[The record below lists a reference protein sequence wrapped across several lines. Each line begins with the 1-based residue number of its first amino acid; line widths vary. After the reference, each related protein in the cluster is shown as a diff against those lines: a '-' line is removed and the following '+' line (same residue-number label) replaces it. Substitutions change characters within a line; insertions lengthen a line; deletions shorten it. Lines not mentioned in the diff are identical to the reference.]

1 MDKNE
6 IYDITKNRL
15 DSVHVGCFEG
25 MDKPL
30 LLISTQYPGIWLEH
44 VYDSVFYAMRDKSK
58 LYLAENT
65 IDLFISHQRE
75 DGQLPCFVLDK
86 SKMTRVYQNVV
97 GYSQIQ
103 ECVSFA
109 KLCLLVYKMNG
120 KRDFLERIY
129 DSSENWVKW
138 LENNRMTLGT
148 GLVEAFVGYDTGHDN
163 SGRLSGLSCIGN
175 YRIDGVEQNASV
187 LPAEDDVAP
196 LITVDMNCNFYA
208 TLTALSEMASALALD
223 VESKIWAKRAAQ
235 VKDKLFELCFNA
247 EDCFFYDVDKN
258 LNQRKYLS
266 STIFH
271 LFMEGVLD
279 KDADAALIKE
289 IYERHVKNP
298 DEFWTAY
305 PFPATAISDPYWQSQ
320 QKPVSNN
327 WGYYTQTLTLQRC
340 RFWMDD
346 YGYSEDFDEALRR
359 WLQAYTDNFDSVPFG
374 QEIHPITGKPS
385 DCSPWCIGVMNFYR
399 YAVKRLGLLG

>member
-1 MDKNE
+1 MNITE
-6 IYDITKNRL
+6 IYNMTKERL

-120 KRDFLERIY
+120 KKEFLERIY
-129 DSSENWVKW
+129 EASVNWVMW

-163 SGRLSGLSCIGN
+163 SGRLAGLSCIGN
-175 YRIDGVEQNASV
+175 YRIDGVEQNAGV
-187 LPAEDDVAP
+187 LPAGDNVAP

-208 TLTALSEMASALALD
+208 TLTALSEMAYELGLKTQ
-223 VESKIWAKRAAQ
+223 SKAWARRAAE
-235 VKDKLFELCFNA
+235 VKAKLFELCFNA

-258 LNQRKYLS
+258 GDQRKYLS
-266 STIFH
+266 STVFH

-279 KDADAALIKE
+279 KSEDAELIKE
-289 IYERHVKNP
+289 IYKRHIANP
-298 DEFWTAY
+298 DEFATPY
-305 PFPATAISDPYWQSQ
+305 PYPSMAVSDPSCEGHA
-320 QKPVSNN
+320 VRNC
-327 WGYYTQTLTLQRC
+327 WGYYSQGLIALRATL
-340 RFWMDD
+340 WMDE
-346 YGYSEDFDEALRR
+346 YGFESELDNLCERWAEAWTEHFDTLKM
-359 WLQAYTDNFDSVPFG
+359 G
-374 QEIHPITGKPS
+374 QELDPMTGVPTVS
-385 DCSPWCIGVMNFYR
+385 SEWYSSTMLFYI
-399 YAVKRLGLLG
+399 YAVDRTAKKE